1 MRLRKKMIRQKYKL
15 MEFKM
20 LTYQEQIL
28 LLDLKKP
35 TDQEDQIEVELVLE
49 AKEVPDP
56 KRAVERVRPLWQI
69 WMLLP
74 KDSNIQ
80 IQHALS
86 VKS

>member
-56 KRAVERVRPLWQI
+56 KRAVERVRPL
-69 WMLLP
+69 
-74 KDSNIQ
+74 
-80 IQHALS
+80 
-86 VKS
+86 

>member
-1 MRLRKKMIRQKYKL
+1 MRLRKKMIGQKYKL

-56 KRAVERVRPLWQI
+56 KRAVERVRPL
-69 WMLLP
+69 
-74 KDSNIQ
+74 
-80 IQHALS
+80 
-86 VKS
+86 

>member
-35 TDQEDQIEVELVLE
+35 TDQEDQIEVEVVLE

-56 KRAVERVRPLWQI
+56 KRAVERVRPL
-69 WMLLP
+69 
-74 KDSNIQ
+74 
-80 IQHALS
+80 
-86 VKS
+86 